1 MTTPLLLGLIGL
13 ALAQPVPALLA
24 RMDWPY
30 RAPRA
35 AIALW
40 QALAL
45 AAILAVVGAGL
56 SASLWLVVHEGVPNP
71 DPAAWRVAL
80 HVAFFALTVV
90 VVVRLTWSLLSV
102 AVEVRAARRRHR
114 AMVDLVGAR
123 DAARRSVRILDANEP
138 LAYCVPGLDAR
149 VVVSRGALDSLSPE
163 ELDAVLAHES
173 AHLRARHDLVVDT
186 FTALH
191 RAFPRALRSDAAL
204 VSTRVLVELLAD
216 DHARRRTG
224 TTPLARALV
233 KLGSRPAPAGAL
245 GATSTLVRR
254 IDRLESTTADDGLRH
269 GAIEGAACYVLAAV
283 VVLGPTFTLAVPWI
297 SSAWTTLS

>member
-35 AIALW
+35 AIVLW

-71 DPAAWRVAL
+71 EPDAWRVVL
-80 HVAFFALTVV
+80 HVAFLALTVV
-90 VVVRLTWSLLSV
+90 VVGRLTWSLLVV
-102 AVEVRAARRRHR
+102 AAEVRATRRRHR
-114 AMVDLVGAR
+114 ALVDLVGAR
-123 DAARRSVRILDANEP
+123 DAQRRSVRILDAHEP
-138 LAYCVPGLDAR
+138 LAYCLPGLDAR
-149 VVVSRGALDSLSPE
+149 VVVSRGALDSLAPD
-163 ELDAVLAHES
+163 ELDAVLAHER
-173 AHLRARHDLVVDT
+173 AHLRARHDVVVDA

-191 RAFPRALRSDAAL
+191 RAFPRALRSESAL
-204 VSTRVLVELLAD
+204 VSARVLVELLAD
-216 DHARRRTG
+216 DHARRHAG

-233 KLGSRPAPAGAL
+233 KLGTRPAPAGAL
-245 GATSTLVRR
+245 GASSTLVRR
-254 IDRLESTTADDGLRH
+254 IERLERQTRDDGRQGTLE
-269 GAIEGAACYVLAAV
+269 AVACYVVAAA
-283 VVLGPTFTLAVPWI
+283 VVLGPTVTLALPWMT
-297 SSAWTTLS
+297 SAWATLR

>member
-35 AIALW
+35 AIVLW

-45 AAILAVVGAGL
+45 AAILAMVGAGL
-56 SASLWLVVHEGVPNP
+56 SASLWLVVHEGAPNP
-71 DPAAWRVAL
+71 DPGPVRATF
-80 HVAFFALTVV
+80 HVAFLVLTVV
-90 VVVRLTWSLLSV
+90 VVARLAWSMISV
-102 AVEVRAARRRHR
+102 AREVRAERRRHR
-114 AMVDLVGAR
+114 TILDLVGER
-123 DAARRSVRILDANEP
+123 DAVRRSVRILDAAEP
-138 LAYCVPGLDAR
+138 LAYCVPGLTAR
-149 VVVSRGALDSLSPE
+149 VVVSRGALDTLAPA
-163 ELDAVLAHES
+163 ELDAVLAHEQ

-186 FTALH
+186 FSALH
-191 RAFPRALRSDAAL
+191 RAFPRVLRSDAAF
-204 VSTRVLVELLAD
+204 VSTKVLVELLAD

-233 KLGSRPAPAGAL
+233 KLGTRPAPAGAL

-254 IDRLESTTADDGLRH
+254 IDRLERETVDAGRQ
-269 GAIEGAACYVLAAV
+269 GAVEGVACYLLAAA

>member
-24 RMDWPY
+24 RMEWPY

-35 AIALW
+35 AIVLW

-71 DPAAWRVAL
+71 EPDAWRVAL
-80 HVAFFALTVV
+80 HVAFLALTAV
-90 VVVRLTWSLLSV
+90 VVVRTAWSMLSV
-102 AVEVRAARRRHR
+102 GLEVRATRRRHR
-114 AMVDLVGAR
+114 TMVDLVGAR
-123 DAARRSVRILDANEP
+123 DAVRRSVRILDANEP

-149 VVVSRGALDSLSPE
+149 VVVSRGALDSLAPD
-163 ELDAVLAHES
+163 ELDAVLAHER

-186 FTALH
+186 FSALH

-216 DHARRRTG
+216 DRARRRAG

-233 KLGSRPAPAGAL
+233 KLGTRPAPAGAL

-254 IDRLESTTADDGLRH
+254 IERLEREARDDHRH
-269 GAIEGAACYVLAAV
+269 GRVEAVACYVVAAA
-283 VVLGPTFTLAVPWI
+283 VVLGPTFSLAVPWM
-297 SSAWTTLS
+297 SSAWTTLR